1 MTFKATLLSKFPP
14 ANFTFKGL
22 DFLVD
27 VVDVPLQAAAL
38 AERFIADFAPILLEG
53 FMDVILVAP
62 QRSDRPEADSTRSA
76 GVRSLP
82 RMYQSVM
89 FGSHV

>member
-22 DFLVD
+22 DFPVD
-27 VVDVPLQAAAL
+27 VVDVPLKTAAL
-38 AERFIADFAPILLEG
+38 TESSIADFAPMLLEP
-53 FMDVILVAP
+53 FVDVVIVAV
-62 QRSDRPEADSTRSA
+62 QQGITCKTGATLGA

-82 RMYQSVM
+82 CVDQPML
-89 FGSHV
+89 GG